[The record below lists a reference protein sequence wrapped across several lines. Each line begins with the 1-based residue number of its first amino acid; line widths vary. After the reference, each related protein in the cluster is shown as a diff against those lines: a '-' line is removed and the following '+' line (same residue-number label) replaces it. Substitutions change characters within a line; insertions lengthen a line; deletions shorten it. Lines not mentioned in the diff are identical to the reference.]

1 MSRTRRYK
9 VAHMSMT
16 MWSRSAREGYT
27 GAGTRRKKRHLGGRR
42 CECQRYSSVGDTHRG
57 KKNWNSAPE
66 FQVWI

>member
-27 GAGTRRKKRHLGGRR
+27 GAGTRRKKRHLGYIWAGGAASASVIPALATL
-42 CECQRYSSVGDTHRG
+42 SSLDT
-57 KKNWNSAPE
+57 
-66 FQVWI
+66 